1 MRDAVN
7 FCNILLDDT
16 IRQPLF
22 RLHFNK
28 RPWRV
33 GLFDGDMKDDRV
45 EIETLDDIL
54 SLADRIRATALKYNA
69 VKKCKEGE

>member
-7 FCNILLDDT
+7 FCNILLDNN
-16 IRQPLF
+16 IQQPLF

-33 GLFDGDMKDDRV
+33 GLFDKEIKDDKV
-45 EIETLDDIL
+45 EIEKLDDML
-54 SLADRIRATALKYNA
+54 PLADRIRATVQKYDGM
-69 VKKCKEGE
+69 KKN